1 MKQSIMEAA
10 EVTLKDEEYDSA
22 LKMEGGGEEEVAAS
36 DDIVIIE

>member
-1 MKQSIMEAA
+1 MEAA
-10 EVTLKDEEYDSA
+10 EVTLKDEAYNSA